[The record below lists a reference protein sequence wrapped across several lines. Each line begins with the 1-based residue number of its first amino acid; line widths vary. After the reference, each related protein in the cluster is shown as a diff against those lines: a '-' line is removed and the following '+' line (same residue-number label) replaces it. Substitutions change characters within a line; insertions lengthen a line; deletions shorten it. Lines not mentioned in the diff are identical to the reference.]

1 MVERK
6 KKLTYFQRSWN
17 TFWIGNVYSSFSS
30 FCINFFEWSSKKD
43 KQKQILGQSSSLSF
57 NGYFNKTAKLMCNM
71 KKLSIE
77 ISLKQNNFKSL
88 FDLILLQLLG
98 LCISFPLFNF
108 STPNKLKRNNF
119 NLQLKVFPQS

>member
-1 MVERK
+1 MTLFQINRLKIFELLMYIRFIRN
-6 KKLTYFQRSWN
+6 KLDLLN
-17 TFWIGNVYSSFSS
+17 EFSS
-30 FCINFFEWSSKKD
+30 LNF
-43 KQKQILGQSSSLSF
+43 
-57 NGYFNKTAKLMCNM
+57 NVYFNKTAKSLCNM
-71 KKLSIE
+71 KKLLIE
-77 ISLKQNNFKSL
+77 KLLKQNNFKSL